1 MRLSLRILV
10 CLLVVAV
17 ACLAQTFNASAQ
29 TLNVSDY
36 RIEWKVVNR
45 FRLFRDEKDFRL
57 HENAWRQY
65 RIHVDNQPLSES
77 EKKALIARSSVHG
90 IERVLNDRFIAF
102 TRTLRQNF
110 DWRGWA
116 SRQLDGLC
124 WNSETRRHDAC
135 GGSAAYVVPQS
146 HEIEAR
152 LVPLKQDSLVAE
164 FNCVWSI
171 DGRAAQTAPCDASV
185 LLSLPWP
192 SGGNISVA
200 VEGEN
205 PISLFA
211 KVKDMLIVG
220 LGDSFGSGE
229 GNPDVPVTM
238 SGTLRYR
245 NLYPQRAVNDVTGNA
260 QWLDRLCHRS
270 LYSHQL
276 RAALQIAIENP
287 RASVTFLGYACS
299 GATIEAGILGPQEY
313 VERVAT
319 GQGSRFVAGSSKDSQ
334 LRWLLREL
342 CAVDAEQNDDGQ
354 WICPGGKFRRSID
367 YLLLSVGGNDIG
379 FSSIVAWATLRQG
392 TSARLAKFFGATVG
406 PQQFA
411 SNMADVLP
419 DAYTRLG
426 RVLENTLPLHT
437 GEPVFDP
444 SRIVLT
450 SYPDMLVD
458 ETGAVCPAGSSED
471 EEEDRYAANQ
481 SLDGFSSWL
490 ATTTQRLNAVHD
502 QLEGLHARMKAH
514 AGDLGWTFARRVY
527 EDRFFTT
534 HGFCARNSKFAE
546 DPAEMLMLPC
556 WGKADRPTQT
566 CQSSWSGK
574 AREWR
579 PYNPAVQHYPYA
591 LRQRWVRSF
600 NDAYMTINEK
610 VMTKS
615 GRVDDRSSSQA
626 FTETTGAMHP
636 NAEGQAA
643 MADAILLDLR
653 ANIAE
658 QLAGELR

>member
-1 MRLSLRILV
+1 MRALTLV
-10 CLLVVAV
+10 IFMLL
-17 ACLAQTFNASAQ
+17 ACLAPGGFAAAQ

-36 RIEWKVVNR
+36 RIEWKVTNR
-45 FRLFRDEKDFRL
+45 FRLFRDEKAFQQ
-57 HENAWRQY
+57 HERAWRQY
-65 RIHVDNQPLSES
+65 LLHVDNQPLSES
-77 EKKALIARSSVHG
+77 EKKSLIARSSVHG

-116 SRQLDGLC
+116 SRQLDELC
-124 WNSETRRHDAC
+124 WNRESRRHDAC
-135 GGSAAYVVPQS
+135 GGSAAYVVPQT

-152 LVPLKQDSLVAE
+152 LVAERQDSLFAE
-164 FNCVWSI
+164 YNCVW
-171 DGRAAQTAPCDASV
+171 RAANGPPKTAPCDAPV
-185 LLSLPWP
+185 RLVLPWP
-192 SGGNISVA
+192 DGGNISVA

-229 GNPDVPVTM
+229 GNPDIPVTM
-238 SGTLRYR
+238 SDKLRYR
-245 NLYPQRAVNDVTGNA
+245 NLYPQRAVNDVSGNA

-299 GATIEAGILGPQEY
+299 GASIAAGIMGPQEY
-313 VERVAT
+313 VERVST

-342 CAVDAEQNDDGQ
+342 CAVDAEQDDDGI
-354 WICPGGKFRRSID
+354 WACPGGNFRRPID

-392 TSARLAKFFGATVG
+392 TSAALAKFFGATVG
-406 PQQFA
+406 PKQFA
-411 SNMADVLP
+411 ANMGDVLP

-426 RVLENTLPLHT
+426 RVLEKSLPLYS

-444 SRIVLT
+444 SRVVLT

-458 ETGAVCPAGSSED
+458 ETGAVCSAGSTED

-481 SLDGFSSWL
+481 SLDGFTSWL
-490 ATTTQRLNAVHD
+490 ATTTRRLNAVHQ

-534 HGFCARNSKFAE
+534 HGFCARNDKLAD

-579 PYNPAVQHYPYA
+579 PYNPASQHYPYA
-591 LRQRWVRSF
+591 LRQRWVRTF

-615 GRVDDRSSSQA
+615 GLVDDRSSGQA

-643 MADAILLDLR
+643 MADAMLLDLR
-653 ANIAE
+653 ASIAE

>member
-1 MRLSLRILV
+1 MLLS
-10 CLLVVAV
+10 
-17 ACLAQTFNASAQ
+17 CLAPGSAAMAQ

-45 FRLFRDEKDFRL
+45 FRLFRDEQSFRQQ
-57 HENAWRQY
+57 ENAWRQY
-65 RIHVDNQPLSES
+65 LIHVNDQPLGEA
-77 EKKALIARSSVHG
+77 EKKALIARSSVLG
-90 IERVLNDRFIAF
+90 IEHVLNDRFIAF

-116 SRQLDGLC
+116 SRQLEGLC
-124 WNSETRRHDAC
+124 WNRETRRHDAC
-135 GGSAAYVVPQS
+135 GGSAAYVMPAQ
-146 HEIEAR
+146 HEIEVR
-152 LVPLKQDSLVAE
+152 LRPERRDSLIAE
-164 FNCVWSI
+164 FNCVWRVGDS
-171 DGRAAQTAPCDASV
+171 QPVTAPCDAPAR
-185 LLSLPWP
+185 LSLPWP
-192 SGGNISVA
+192 DGGNISVA

-205 PISLFA
+205 PISLYA
-211 KVKDMLIVG
+211 KVKDLLIVG

-229 GNPDVPVTM
+229 GNPDVPVAM

-245 NLYPQRAVNDVTGNA
+245 NLYPQRAVNDASGNA
-260 QWLDRLCHRS
+260 QWMDRLCHRS

-287 RASVTFLGYACS
+287 KASVTFMGFACS
-299 GATIEAGILGPQEY
+299 GASITAGILGPQEY
-313 VERVAT
+313 VERVST
-319 GQGSRFVAGSSKDSQ
+319 GQGSRFLAGSSRDSQ
-334 LRWLLREL
+334 LRWLMREL
-342 CAVDAEQNDDGQ
+342 CAVDAEQDDDGD
-354 WICPGGKFRRSID
+354 WICPGNNFRRPID

-379 FSSIVAWATLRQG
+379 FSSIVAWATLREG

-406 PQQFA
+406 PKQFA
-411 SNMADVLP
+411 ANMGEVLP

-426 RVLENTLPLHT
+426 RILEASLPLYS

-444 SRIVLT
+444 SRVVLT

-458 ETGAVCPAGSSED
+458 ETGAVCPAGTSED

-481 SLDGFSSWL
+481 SLDGFISWL
-490 ATTTQRLNAVHD
+490 ATTTPRLTAVHE

-527 EDRFFTT
+527 EDRFFTN
-534 HGFCARNSKFAE
+534 HGFCAQRTKLSD
-546 DPAEMLMLPC
+546 DPAEALMLPC

-579 PYNPAVQHYPYA
+579 PYNPATQHYPYA
-591 LRQRWVRSF
+591 LRQRWVRTF

-615 GRVDDRSSSQA
+615 GLVDDRGSSQS

-643 MADAILLDLR
+643 MADAMLLDLR
-653 ANIAE
+653 ARIAE
-658 QLAGELR
+658 ELASAVR